1 MKQNVKTNNDTSR
14 EVMLTESKTMREGYI
29 NNEEYYDVLDKIKAI
44 PYMTEDMVVSSEQ
57 IANYYEVST
66 EAIKTVIKRHRDELE
81 EDGITTLK
89 GEELKSFKN
98 KVCEVHGEPTKIIS
112 NKTTVLTIL
121 TKRAMLRIGMLLTT
135 SPIAKLVRNYLL
147 DCEREHTQEKQIWI
161 AKREAGKIDRKR
173 MTTAISNY
181 IPESKHKRFAYPN
194 YTNMIYKVLFG
205 KDAKTMREERG
216 FTKNDALRDSFTG
229 DELVLVD
236 EAETIVTALVTL
248 GYEYD
253 FIKTEL
259 QRKFIKQL
267 NTSDNKEVL
276 N

>member
-14 EVMLTESKTMREGYI
+14 EVMLTESKTMREGYVK
-29 NNEEYYDVLDKIKAI
+29 NEEYYDVLDKIKAI
-44 PYMTEDMVVSSEQ
+44 PYMTEDMIVSSEQ

-66 EAIKTVIKRHRDELE
+66 EAIKPIIKRHRDELE

-89 GEELKSFKN
+89 GEELKNFKN

-147 DCEREHTQEKQIWI
+147 DCEKEHTQEKQIWI

-173 MTTAISNY
+173 MT
-181 IPESKHKRFAYPN
+181 
-194 YTNMIYKVLFG
+194 
-205 KDAKTMREERG
+205 
-216 FTKNDALRDSFTG
+216 
-229 DELVLVD
+229 
-236 EAETIVTALVTL
+236 
-248 GYEYD
+248 
-253 FIKTEL
+253 
-259 QRKFIKQL
+259 
-267 NTSDNKEVL
+267 
-276 N
+276 